1 MPDSPQTNA
10 DPRYSIVVPCFNEQ
24 DSIGPLVNEIVAV
37 IGNDPDF
44 ELIIVDDGSSDH
56 TVAHLLAA
64 RETLDVELKV
74 VVHGENSGQSAAMC
88 TGIDVAR
95 GKWIAT
101 LDGDGQNDPNDI
113 PKLITRMEA
122 YFVAHPLAETAPIIC
137 GFRKQ
142 RNDSMV
148 KRWSSKIANAVRSRL
163 LRDATPDTGCG
174 LKLISRESFLRLP
187 RFDHMHRFLP
197 ALMQREGAT
206 AISIEVGHRP
216 RAAGYS
222 KYGIN
227 NRLWVGIIDLIGVIW
242 LRRRRFR
249 LTNWKEM

>member
-1 MPDSPQTNA
+1 MIDSPHTNA

-24 DSIGPLVNEIVAV
+24 DCIGPLFDEIVGV

-44 ELIIVDDGSSDH
+44 ELIIVDDGSSDQ
-56 TVAHLLAA
+56 TVARLVAA
-64 RETLDVELKV
+64 RDTTSVALTL

-101 LDGDGQNDPNDI
+101 LDGDGQNDPRDI
-113 PKLITRMEA
+113 PKLIAELDK
-122 YFVAHPLAETAPIIC
+122 YLVAHPMLDAAPIIC
-137 GFRKQ
+137 GFRKR
-142 RNDSMV
+142 RNDSRV

-174 LKLISRESFLRLP
+174 LKLMSRESFMRLP

-227 NRLWVGIIDLIGVIW
+227 NRLWVGIVDLIGVLW
-242 LRRRRFR
+242 LRRRRLR
-249 LTNWKEM
+249 LTNWKEV